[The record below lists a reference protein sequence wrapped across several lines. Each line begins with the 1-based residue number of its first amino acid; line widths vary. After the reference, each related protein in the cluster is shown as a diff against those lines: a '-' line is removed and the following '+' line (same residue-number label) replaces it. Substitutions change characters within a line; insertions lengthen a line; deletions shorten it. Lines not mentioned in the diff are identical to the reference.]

1 MFGTATD
8 SAVVETPV
16 LRAQAVA
23 EVEEELAHIHAHDK
37 RVYAHALE
45 VRPKLFS
52 RGRSGPLTLLCCKDF
67 HGKVRIFC
75 SS

>member
-8 SAVVETPV
+8 SAVVETPL

-45 VRPKLFS
+45 VYPELFS
-52 RGRSGPLTLLCCKDF
+52 RGAEVDPLRFLRCDDF
-67 HGKVRIFC
+67 HVKVRIFGC
-75 SS
+75 